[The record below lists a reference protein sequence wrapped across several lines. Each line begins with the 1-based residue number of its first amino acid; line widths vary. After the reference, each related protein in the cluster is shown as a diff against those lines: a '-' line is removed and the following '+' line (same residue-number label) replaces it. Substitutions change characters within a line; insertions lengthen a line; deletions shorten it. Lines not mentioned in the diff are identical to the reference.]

1 MPAWSDDVFFS
12 TVGELASRLRAREFS
27 AAELVGAF
35 SARLDKLGPHYNALA
50 LSLRADALKQA
61 HSTDDRI
68 KHGHLRGPLE
78 GIPYGAKDLL
88 AVADRPTTWGAL
100 PFQTQMFDY
109 DAAAIGGLDK
119 AGAAL
124 IGKLALVELAGA
136 GGYRSAAASL
146 FGPGLNPWDRS
157 RWAGG
162 SSSGSASAVAAGLA
176 VFALGSETW
185 GSIGTPCAYCGVT
198 GLRPTYGLV
207 SRHGAMP
214 VSWTMD
220 KIGPMCR
227 SAEDC
232 GIVLHAISGGDSRDP
247 ASAGKRYYYWPEDKR
262 DFKEIRTGFAPV
274 DFSDWAE
281 PSTRPAFQAAL
292 DVIRSTGVRMKEVTL
307 PAFPYADIAETV
319 IGAESSAAFERMIE
333 SGSVDRLADPC
344 QIAGL
349 KAGLDIAARDYLK
362 AMRARRLIQEAFARL
377 FVDYDLLVSPSCFGP
392 ATAIGEPV
400 DAAPQRPEPSQRG
413 LADLNAAG
421 NLAGLPALFLP
432 CGFADG
438 LPVGIEVVSRPFA
451 EALLIAFGREFQAR
465 TDWHRRRP
473 GTGAASA

>member
-1 MPAWSDDVFFS
+1 MPAFTDDVFFS
-12 TVGELASRLRAREFS
+12 TVSELGSRLRAREFS

-35 SARLDKLGPHYNALA
+35 SGRLEKLGPGLNALA

-61 HSTDDRI
+61 RSTDARI

-88 AVADRPTTWGAL
+88 AVADRPTTWGAR
-100 PFQTQMFDY
+100 PFQTQMFDH

-124 IGKLALVELAGA
+124 IGKLAMVELAGA

-157 RWAGG
+157 RWSGG

-185 GSIGTPCAYCGVT
+185 GSIMTPCAYCGIT

-207 SRHGAMP
+207 SRQGAMP

-232 GIVLHAISGGDSRDP
+232 GIVMHAISGGDSRDP
-247 ASAGKRYYYWPEDKR
+247 GSAGKRYYYWPEDKR
-262 DFKEIRTGFAPV
+262 DFKQVRVGFAPV

-281 PSTRPAFQAAL
+281 PSARPAFQAAL
-292 DVIRSTGVRMKEVTL
+292 DAIRSAGMQMKEAAL
-307 PAFPYADIAETV
+307 PAFPYAAIAGTV
-319 IGAESSAAFERMIE
+319 IGAEASAAFERLIE
-333 SGSVDRLADPC
+333 SGGVDQLADPR

-349 KAGLDIAARDYLK
+349 KAGLDLAARDYLK
-362 AMRARRLIQEAFARL
+362 AMRARRLIQDAFARL
-377 FVDYDLLVSPSCFGP
+377 FADYDLLVSPSRFGP
-392 ATAIGEPV
+392 ATRIDEPV
-400 DAAPQRPEPSQRG
+400 DAAPERPEPSQRG

-432 CGFADG
+432 CGFAGG
-438 LPVGIEVVSRPFA
+438 LPVGMQVVSRPFT
-451 EALLIAFGREFQAR
+451 EALLVAFGREFQGL

-473 GTGAASA
+473 GAAA

>member
-1 MPAWSDDVFFS
+1 MPAFTDDLFFA
-12 TVGELASRLRAREFS
+12 TIGELGSRLRAGDFS
-27 AAELVGAF
+27 AAELTHAF
-35 SARLDKLGPHYNALA
+35 CGRLEKHGPQYNALA
-50 LSLRADALKQA
+50 LSLREDGLKQA
-61 HSTDDRI
+61 RSTDGRI
-68 KHGHLRGPLE
+68 AHGRLRGPLE

-88 AVADRPTTWGAL
+88 AVADRRTTWGARPL
-100 PFQTQMFDY
+100 AMQMFDR

-119 AGAAL
+119 AGAVL

-162 SSSGSASAVAAGLA
+162 SSSGSGSALAAGL
-176 VFALGSETW
+176 VPFALGSETW
-185 GSIGTPCAYCGVT
+185 GSIMVPCAYCGIT

-207 SRHGAMP
+207 SRQGAMP

-232 GIVLHAISGGDSRDP
+232 GFVLHAISGGDSDDP
-247 ASAGKRYYYWPEDKR
+247 GSAGKRFYYWPEYPLDLKQTR
-262 DFKEIRTGFAPV
+262 VGFAPV

-281 PSTRPAFQAAL
+281 PSARPAFQAAL
-292 DVIRSTGVRMKEVTL
+292 DVIRATGVQMKEVVL
-307 PAFPYADIAETV
+307 PDFPYAAIAEVV
-319 IGAESSAAFERMIE
+319 IAAEASAAFESLIE
-333 SGSVDRLADPC
+333 SGGVEQLADPH

-349 KAGLDIAARDYLK
+349 RAGLEIAARDYLK
-362 AMRARRLIQEAFARL
+362 AMRARRLIQEAFGRL
-377 FVDYDLLVSPSCFGP
+377 FVNYDLLVSPSCFGP
-392 ATAIGEPV
+392 ATRITEPV
-400 DAAPQRPEPSQRG
+400 DSEPERPKPSQRG
-413 LADLNAAG
+413 LADLSAAG

-432 CGFADG
+432 CGFAGG
-438 LPVGIEVVSRPFA
+438 LPVGIQFVSRPFT
-451 EALLIAFGREFQAR
+451 EGLLIAYGREFQTR

-473 GTGAASA
+473 PAA